1 MEPDSEAGKGDGDV
15 MGRYAWFTPSRSF
28 VKEWNEL
35 SKKEGTSSAFAL
47 HEPHSG
53 MLDAEGE
60 VVLRMEFPGVK
71 KENITV
77 HATEDR
83 IDVSVEQRIEEEKKD
98 ARERIYLSRYNGFR
112 GSYLTPA
119 AIDTAD
125 IKARFVDGVLEVRA
139 KKSGADRRKRI
150 EVE

>member
-1 MEPDSEAGKGDGDV
+1 MEPDSEAKKTDENV

-28 VKEWNEL
+28 VTEWNEL
-35 SKKEGTSSAFAL
+35 SKKEGMQHGVPL

-83 IDVSVEQRIEEEKKD
+83 IEISVEERFEEEKKD
-98 ARERIYLSRYNGFR
+98 AKEYVCKTRYNGFR

-119 AIDTAD
+119 AIDTGA
-125 IKARFVDGVLEVRA
+125 IKAKFTDGVLEIRA
-139 KKSGADRRKRI
+139 KKSGQDRKKKI
-150 EVE
+150 DVE